1 MQNTYFYFAF
11 EILQYKYL
19 VFVKCKMVLL
29 DFMFVEDSD
38 SSVASD
44 NANTSIDPETL
55 QYLKDDDN
63 TLESLN
69 RCPNAKTPP

>member
-1 MQNTYFYFAF
+1 
-11 EILQYKYL
+11 
-19 VFVKCKMVLL
+19 MVLL